1 MSSVLRLSGVLLDVD
16 ALLASTT
23 LQPLAVFRKGEPR
36 FSRRLDGPRHAASG
50 VNFAVSAA
58 EMGDF
63 SSQLQETLAF
73 VKSHAKSLRQ
83 LTAFPGV
90 ESAAIDFGAEIHPP
104 QWCSFTFPPEL
115 LAAMGACGIEL
126 ELSVYPVDD
135 DQDP

>member
-58 EMGDF
+58 EMSDF
-63 SSQLQETLAF
+63 SIQLQETIAF
-73 VKSHAKSLRQ
+73 VNSRAELLRQ

-90 ESAAIDFGAEIHPP
+90 ESAVIDFGAEIHPP
-104 QWCSFTFPPEL
+104 RWSSFTFPPEL

-135 DQDP
+135 DNDP